1 MAIVILCILGLLVGQ
16 TLAIATY
23 EEKELYLLNV
33 IPTRDS
39 SPGADWDYGMEI
51 SPGAHLAEDE
61 INNHSDVLPGYS
73 LKVIDVGSEA
83 CGYTVIVSGLVNLYG
98 HLIDRDLPIVGVTGM
113 LCSSVTNSLVPFLDH
128 PQINYLTLAG
138 STSPQHR
145 NIEKYPLLFHILTS
159 SQIFNEAVLQLMEEF
174 KWSQIALVY
183 DSELPYYLN
192 TGLDFI
198 EKIRNR
204 NGMDFTTTVPIDQRT
219 TEQDILDPLVRG
231 RARIVFASVSHF
243 EAAKL
248 LCGAYK
254 LGLSYPA
261 YFFII
266 HEDTVENII
275 ALASYTTCTDEEMR
289 KGTEGHLYLFYRL
302 RQIDSD
308 KVLISGK
315 TYSDFQRE
323 YRHRVTSLELEE
335 NEYAAVQYDQVWA
348 FALAL
353 NLSLEALET
362 SRSSRSFGNQHITDT
377 LLNNL
382 ANVSFEGAIGTIRFG
397 EKRETRNAVKIFQGI
412 NGTMMSIGTYLP
424 YEKTVS
430 YNEEG
435 EYLLQT
441 VPRDRFDSVYSNKIP
456 LWLGVSILA
465 LCGLSIIFTTINLIV
480 FLYWR
485 RQPAIKATSPWLS
498 VFIFIGCYLLSSAAA
513 AQTIQ
518 LSLFHGSLERLF
530 IAVCYTDIWLGSL
543 GFLLIFGTLFVRL
556 LRIYWIFSG
565 TIRRMNRLWSNPVLF
580 LGVLTIC
587 LLDAIVLSIW
597 ALVDPIQQNVSL
609 SYVLAQPLSYYELFA
624 TCSSQFLPM
633 CYATTYLYC
642 GIVMLSVMFL
652 AIQTRHI
659 RYQNFK
665 DTKKLIAFASSVMF
679 IFSVCIT
686 LWNVFGIIRA
696 PIVSHL
702 IFSMAHLSAATLCQV
717 LIITPKITPLLFKR
731 S

>member
-1 MAIVILCILGLLVGQ
+1 MGTA
-16 TLAIATY
+16 LATH

-61 INNHSDVLPGYS
+61 INNSSGVLREYS
-73 LKVIDVGSEA
+73 LKVIDVDSEA

-98 HLIDRDLPIVGVTGM
+98 HLIDRGLPIVGVTGM
-113 LCSSVTNSLVPFLDH
+113 LCSSVTNALVPILSH

-145 NIEKYPLLFHILTS
+145 NLEKYPLLFHILTS

-198 EKIRNR
+198 EKIWKC
-204 NGMDFTTTVPIDQRT
+204 NGVKITTTVPIDQRM
-219 TEQDILDPLVRG
+219 TEQEILDPLVHG

-248 LCGAYK
+248 ICGAYK

-261 YFFII
+261 YFFIF

-289 KGTEGHLYLFYRL
+289 KGTEGHLYLFHRL

-362 SRSSRSFGNQHITDT
+362 SKSSCTLGNQHITDA

-397 EKRETRNAVKIFQGI
+397 EKRETRNSIKILRAI
-412 NGTMMSIGTYLP
+412 NGTTVNIGTYLP
-424 YEKTVS
+424 YEGRMNYT
-430 YNEEG
+430 EEG
-435 EYLLQT
+435 EFLLQT
-441 VPRDRFDSVYSNKIP
+441 IPRDHFDLVYSNKIP

-465 LCGLSIIFTTINLIV
+465 LCILSTIFTTVNLIV

-485 RQPAIKATSPWLS
+485 RQPAIKASSPWLS
-498 VFIFIGCYLLSSAAA
+498 VCIFIGCYLFSSAVA
-513 AQTIQ
+513 AQTLQ

-543 GFLLIFGTLFVRL
+543 GFLFIFGTLLVRL
-556 LRIYWIFSG
+556 LRIYWVFAKFKRTS
-565 TIRRMNRLWSNPVLF
+565 RFWRDPYLF
-580 LGVLTIC
+580 LGVIAIC
-587 LLDAIVLSIW
+587 LLNTTMSLIWPLVNPIYRNDSIR
-597 ALVDPIQQNVSL
+597 
-609 SYVLAQPLSYYELFA
+609 YVKAQPLHYYEVFA
-624 TCSSQFLPM
+624 TCSNRSIS
-633 CYATTYLYC
+633 AVHIIYC
-642 GIVMLSVMFL
+642 GIMMLSVIFL

-659 RYQNFK
+659 EYQNFK
-665 DTKKLIAFASSVMF
+665 DTKKLIAFV
-679 IFSVCIT
+679 FSVVFIISLCLA
-686 LWNVFGIIRA
+686 LWNVFNILRVPVA
-696 PIVSHL
+696 SHVT
-702 IFSMAHLSAATLCQV
+702 FSAAYLSITMLCQILV
-717 LIITPKITPLLFKR
+717 FAPKIIPLLFKNMK
-731 S
+731 

>member
-1 MAIVILCILGLLVGQ
+1 MGIA
-16 TLAIATY
+16 LAAY

-61 INNHSDVLPGYS
+61 INNSSDILSNYS
-73 LKVIDVGSEA
+73 LKVIDVGSES
-83 CGYTVIVSGLVNLYG
+83 CGRSVIVSGLVNIYG
-98 HLIDRDLPIVGVTGM
+98 HLIDRALPIVGVTGM
-113 LCSSVTNSLVPFLDH
+113 FCSSVTSALVPILSH

-138 STSPQHR
+138 STSPHHR
-145 NIEKYPLLFHILTS
+145 NVEKYPLLFHILTS
-159 SQIFNEAVLQLMEEF
+159 SQIINDAVLQLMEEF
-174 KWSQIALVY
+174 NWSRIALVY
-183 DSELPYYLN
+183 DFELPYYLN

-198 EKIRNR
+198 EKIRNC
-204 NGMDFTTTVPIDQRT
+204 NGTNFTTIVAINQGMS
-219 TEQDILDPLVRG
+219 EQEILDPLLQG
-231 RARIVFASVSHF
+231 RAKIVFASVSHF
-243 EAAKL
+243 EAAKM

-254 LGLSYPA
+254 QGLSYPA
-261 YFFII
+261 NVFIF

-275 ALASYTTCTDEEMR
+275 ALASNTTCTDEEMR
-289 KGTEGHLYLFYRL
+289 KGTEGNLFLFYRL

-315 TYSDFQRE
+315 TYNDFQRE

-353 NLSLEALET
+353 NLSLEVLEASRT
-362 SRSSRSFGNQHITDT
+362 SCTFGNQHITDT

-397 EKRETRNAVKIFQGI
+397 EKRETRNAVKVTRAV
-412 NGTMMSIGTYLP
+412 NGTMVSIGTYLP
-424 YEKTVS
+424 YEKRVNFT
-430 YNEEG
+430 NESESV
-435 EYLLQT
+435 LQT
-441 VPRDRFDSVYSNKIP
+441 IPHDHFHSVYSNKIP

-465 LCGLSIIFTTINLIV
+465 LCSLCIIFITVNLIL

-485 RQPAIKATSPWLS
+485 RQPTIKASSPWLS
-498 VFIFIGCYLLSSAAA
+498 VCIFIGCYLLSSAAA
-513 AQTIQ
+513 TQTIQ
-518 LSLFHGSLERLF
+518 LSLFHGSVERLF
-530 IAVCYTDIWLGSL
+530 IAVCYTDIWLGSF
-543 GFLLIFGTLFVRL
+543 GFLLIFGTLLVRL
-556 LRIYWIFSG
+556 LRIYWIFFRTFGNMSQ
-565 TIRRMNRLWSNPVLF
+565 LWNNPCLF

-587 LLDAIVLSIW
+587 FLNAIVLIIW
-597 ALVDPIQQNVSL
+597 ALVDPIQQKL
-609 SYVLAQPLSYYELFA
+609 LPSYVRAQPLPYYELFA

-642 GIVMLSVMFL
+642 VIVMLSVMFL

-665 DTKKLIAFASSVMF
+665 DTKKLITFIFSVVF
-679 IFSVCIT
+679 IFSVCLT
-686 LWNVFGIIRA
+686 LWNVYIRVPVA
-696 PIVSHL
+696 SH
-702 IFSMAHLSAATLCQV
+702 IMFSFAHLSAAMFCQV
-717 LIITPKITPLLFKR
+717 LVFTPKITPLFFCR
-731 S
+731 N

>member
-1 MAIVILCILGLLVGQ
+1 MACYSITFLCTLGLLVGKA
-16 TLAIATY
+16 LAD
-23 EEKELYLLNV
+23 EKELYLLNV

-61 INNHSDVLPGYS
+61 INNRSDFLPGYS

-98 HLIDRDLPIVGVTGM
+98 YLIDRDLPIIGVTGM
-113 LCSSVTNSLVPFLDH
+113 LCSSVTNALVPVLDH

-145 NIEKYPLLFHILTS
+145 NLEKYPLLFHILTS
-159 SQIFNEAVLQLMEEF
+159 SQIFNEAVLQFMEEF

-198 EKIRNR
+198 EKIRNL

-231 RARIVFASVSHF
+231 RARIVFASVTLF

-248 LCGAYK
+248 ICGAYK

-261 YFFII
+261 YLLII

-289 KGTEGHLYLFYRL
+289 KGTEGHLYLFPRL

-315 TYSDFQRE
+315 TYNDFQRE
-323 YRHRVTSLELEE
+323 YRHRVTSLKLEE

-353 NLSLEALET
+353 NLSLEALKGCRT
-362 SRSSRSFGNQHITDT
+362 FGNQNIADT

-382 ANVSFEGAIGTIRFG
+382 ANVSFEGAIGTIQFG
-397 EKRETRNAVKIFQGI
+397 EERETRNAVKIFRGI
-412 NGTMMSIGTYLP
+412 NGTMVNIGSYLP
-424 YEKTVS
+424 YEDRVN

-435 EYLLQT
+435 ESLLQT
-441 VPRDRFDSVYSNKIP
+441 IPRDHFDSVYSNKIP
-456 LWLGVSILA
+456 LWLGVSILT
-465 LCGLSIIFTTINLIV
+465 LCGVSIIFTTVNLILLV
-480 FLYWR
+480 YWR
-485 RQPAIKATSPWLS
+485 RQPAIKASSPWLS
-498 VFIFIGCYLLSSAAA
+498 MCIFIGCYLLSSAAA

-518 LSLFHGSLERLF
+518 LSLFHGSVERLF
-530 IAVCYTDIWLGSL
+530 IAVCYTDIWFGSIGL
-543 GFLLIFGTLFVRL
+543 LLIFGTLFVRL
-556 LRIYWIFSG
+556 LRIYWIFSRFQK
-565 TIRRMNRLWSNPVLF
+565 TSHYWNNKYLF
-580 LGVLTIC
+580 LGVMIIC
-587 LLDAIVLSIW
+587 LFDATILLLW
-597 ALVDPIQQNVSL
+597 ALVNPVERMIL
-609 SYVLAQPLSYYELFA
+609 TSYVQAQPLFYYELF
-624 TCSSQFLPM
+624 TSCSSQSV
-633 CYATTYLYC
+633 CYVVIFIYC
-642 GIVMLSVMFL
+642 SITMLSVMFL

-659 RYQNFK
+659 KYQNYK
-665 DTKKLIAFASSVMF
+665 DTKKLIAFIFSVMF
-679 IFSVCIT
+679 IFSVFLA
-686 LWNVFGIIRA
+686 LWNVFRI
-696 PIVSHL
+696 PVVSHIIFSVTYLSVAMLCQIL
-702 IFSMAHLSAATLCQV
+702 IF
-717 LIITPKITPLLFKR
+717 TPKISPIVLPKVIL
-731 S
+731 